1 MCTKKPPQNLN
12 TGIIDN
18 IHPLETYCVHSYV
31 VKFRHFKC
39 SKKKKNKINEKKN
52 ETTLKFTNKWS
63 HIKDA
68 NSHFSGQCK
77 NLIKKK
83 LMIHYHILKLFTF

>member
-12 TGIIDN
+12 TGIIHN
-18 IHPLETYCVHSYV
+18 IHPLETFFVHSSV

-39 SKKKKNKINEKKN
+39 SKKKKKNKINEKN
-52 ETTLKFTNKWS
+52 ETTLKFTNKWN

-77 NLIKKK
+77 NLTKK
-83 LMIHYHILKLFTF
+83 LMIHHHILKLFTF

>member
-1 MCTKKPPQNLN
+1 M
-12 TGIIDN
+12 
-18 IHPLETYCVHSYV
+18 
-31 VKFRHFKC
+31 
-39 SKKKKNKINEKKN
+39 KKN

-83 LMIHYHILKLFTF
+83 LMIHYHILKLFTFLKKKFIYHLVLIKDI